1 MRRPAGFVES
11 FARAGREGLFGHA
24 RMEPLRTRSVFV
36 ETWGC
41 QMNVLDGRRFVGLLA
56 RDGYC
61 EAGAA
66 EAADVVLLN
75 TCSVRERAEQK
86 VYARLGR
93 LARLKRK
100 RPDVVLGVC
109 GCVAQQEGERL
120 LARLPLVDFVLGTGR
135 IEALP
140 AVVRRVREE
149 GDRPCETGF
158 DADEV
163 AYTPGAIARSAPH
176 RAAITVVEGCNKNCT
191 FCVVPFT
198 RGRER
203 NRRLADVVEESRR
216 LLAEG
221 VVEIELLGQTVNA
234 YRDPGTGQDF
244 ADLLDAVANLPGLRR
259 LRFVTSHPRNFTPRL
274 IRAMAGS
281 PAVCPALHLP
291 VQSGSDAVLR
301 RMKRQ
306 YTRSEYLSLVEELRL
321 AISELALS
329 TDLIV
334 GFPGETDAQFEETFT
349 LAEEVRFAQVFAF
362 AYSPRPGTAA
372 ARWETDVTPAV
383 ASARLAR
390 LLDRQQEIQRE
401 LHREFEGRVVEVL
414 VEGRD
419 RQGRR
424 PSGRTPCNRVTN
436 IESADPLPAGTF
448 ASVLV
453 ERGFPNSLLG
463 RPLGVGPRAGTTD
476 AAAGHLPLS
485 I

>member
-1 MRRPAGFVES
+1 
-11 FARAGREGLFGHA
+11 
-24 RMEPLRTRSVFV
+24 
-36 ETWGC
+36 
-41 QMNVLDGRRFVGLLA
+41 MNALDGRRFVGLLA
-56 RDGYC
+56 RDGYR
-61 EAGAA
+61 EAETA
-66 EAADVVLLN
+66 EAADLVLLN

-93 LARLKRK
+93 LARLKRRK
-100 RPDVVLGVC
+100 PDLLLGVC

-120 LARLPLVDFVLGTGR
+120 LARLPHVDFVLGTGR

-140 AVVRRVREE
+140 TVVRRVREE
-149 GDRPCETGF
+149 KDRPCETGF

-163 AYTPGAIARSAPH
+163 AYTPGAVARSARH

-203 NRRLADVVEESRR
+203 NRRLADVVDEGRR
-216 LLAEG
+216 LLVDGA
-221 VVEIELLGQTVNA
+221 VEIELLGQTVNA
-234 YRDPGTGQDF
+234 YRDPHTGEDF
-244 ADLLDAVANLPGLRR
+244 ADLLGAVAQLPGLRR
-259 LRFVTSHPRNFTPRL
+259 LRFVTSHPRDFTPKL

-281 PAVCPALHLP
+281 PVVCPALHLP

-306 YTRSEYLSLVEELRL
+306 YTRAEYLSLVEELRRAL
-321 AISELALS
+321 PDLALS

-334 GFPGETDAQFEETFT
+334 GFPGETDAQFEETFA
-349 LAEEVRFAQVFAF
+349 LVEEVRFAQIFAF

-372 ARWETDVTPAV
+372 ARWRCDVPPAV

-390 LLDRQQEIQRE
+390 LLERQQEIQRR
-401 LHREFEGRVVEVL
+401 LHREFEGRIVEVL

-424 PSGRTPCNRVTN
+424 ASGRTPCNRVTN
-436 IESADPLPAGTF
+436 IDGPEELGAGTF
-448 ASVLV
+448 APVLV
-453 ERGFPNSLLG
+453 ERGFPNSLRG
-463 RPLGVGPRAGTTD
+463 RIFRPDAGLASRGETVSSKVG
-476 AAAGHLPLS
+476 LS
-485 I
+485 LET

>member
-1 MRRPAGFVES
+1 MTS
-11 FARAGREGLFGHA
+11 
-24 RMEPLRTRSVFV
+24 RSVFV

-41 QMNVLDGRRFVGLLA
+41 QMNALDGRRFVGLLA
-56 RDGYC
+56 RDGYR
-61 EAGAA
+61 EVDTA
-66 EAADVVLLN
+66 EAADLILLN

-93 LARLKRK
+93 LARLKK
-100 RPDVVLGVC
+100 EKPDLVLGVC

-120 LARLPLVDFVLGTGR
+120 LARLPHVDFVLGTGR
-135 IEALP
+135 IETLP
-140 AVVRRVREE
+140 TVVRRVGEE

-163 AYTPGAIARSAPH
+163 AYTPGAVARGVRH

-216 LLAEG
+216 LVADG
-221 VVEIELLGQTVNA
+221 AVEIELLGQTVNA
-234 YRDPGTGQDF
+234 YRDPATREDF
-244 ADLLDAVANLPGLRR
+244 ADLLAAVAELPGLRR
-259 LRFVTSHPRNFTPRL
+259 LRFVTSHPRDFTPKL
-274 IRAMAGS
+274 IRTMAGS

-306 YTRSEYLSLVEELRL
+306 YTRAEYLSLVEQLRRAL
-321 AISELALS
+321 PDLALS

-334 GFPGETDAQFEETFT
+334 GFPGETDAQFQETFA
-349 LAEEVRFAQVFAF
+349 LVEEVRFAQIFAF

-372 ARWETDVTPAV
+372 ARWPGDVPPAV

-390 LLDRQQEIQRE
+390 LLERQQEIQRQ
-401 LHREFEGRVVEVL
+401 LHRELEGRVVEVL
-414 VEGRD
+414 IEGRD
-419 RQGRR
+419 RHGRR

-436 IESADPLPAGTF
+436 IDGSEPLKAGSF

-453 ERGFPNSLLG
+453 ERGLPNSLRG
-463 RPLGVGPRAGTTD
+463 RLFRVGPGLAARGDTVVEAGT
-476 AAAGHLPLS
+476 H

>member
-1 MRRPAGFVES
+1 
-11 FARAGREGLFGHA
+11 
-24 RMEPLRTRSVFV
+24 MEPLTAGTVFV

-41 QMNVLDGRRFVGLLA
+41 QMNVLDGRRFVGLMV
-56 RDGYC
+56 RDGYR

-66 EAADVVLLN
+66 ESADVILLN
-75 TCSVRERAEQK
+75 TCSVRDRAEQK

-100 RPDVVLGVC
+100 KPGLVLGVC
-109 GCVAQQEGERL
+109 GCVAQQEGEKL
-120 LARLPLVDFVLGTGR
+120 LARLPHVDFVLGTGR

-140 AVVRRVREE
+140 TVVRRVREE

-158 DADEV
+158 PADEV
-163 AYTPGAIARSAPH
+163 AYTPGAIARDVPH

-216 LLAEG
+216 LLDDG

-234 YRDPGTGQDF
+234 YRDPDGAGDF
-244 ADLLDAVANLPGLRR
+244 ADLLRAVAGLRGLRR
-259 LRFVTSHPRNFTPRL
+259 LRFVTSHPKDFTPKLVRT
-274 IRAMAGS
+274 MAAS
-281 PAVCPALHLP
+281 PAICPALHLP

-306 YTRSEYLSLVEELRL
+306 YTRAEYLALVEELRGAL
-321 AISELALS
+321 PDLALS

-334 GFPGETDAQFEETFT
+334 GFPGETDGQFEETLT
-349 LAEEVRFAQVFAF
+349 LLDGVRFAQVFAF
-362 AYSPRPGTAA
+362 AYSARPGTAA
-372 ARWETDVTPAV
+372 ARWEADVPLPV

-390 LLDRQQEIQRE
+390 LLDRQQEIQRAI
-401 LHREFEGRVVEVL
+401 HREFEGRVVEVL

-419 RQGRR
+419 KQGRR
-424 PSGRTPCNRVTN
+424 ASGRTPCNRVVN
-436 IESADPLPAGTF
+436 IEGELPLPAGTF

-453 ERGFPNSLLG
+453 ERGYPNSLLG
-463 RPLGVGPRAGTTD
+463 SLVRIAPGASAGVAAFDGPGEIAQRA
-476 AAAGHLPLS
+476 
-485 I
+485 